1 MKKSILSIAF
11 LLLLGLA
18 HAQNN
23 KIQVAVAFDMD
34 TNFTLLGPL
43 TTKTLEIDLT
53 GNLYKHIEMLNDTAS
68 FQLKRVELP
77 EEYRASNNPS
87 MSGIPQMNLLT
98 SWVKGLR
105 KKQAVDLLLIVYK
118 PVRIQGVHSTLQ
130 GFSYGINTGKNFVFS
145 LNDALVFDVRSM
157 KILAATSIESESDY
171 LAGTFELDK
180 SLPFDNQRNLE
191 TPIEMIN
198 KLQQDFALKV
208 FQCMLVSKRRLSEG
222 RK

>member
-11 LLLLGLA
+11 LLLLGLV
-18 HAQNN
+18 HAQN
-23 KIQVAVAFDMD
+23 KLQVAVAFDMD

-53 GNLYKHIEMLNDTAS
+53 GNLYKQIELLNDTAS
-68 FQLKRVELP
+68 FLLKRVDLP

-98 SWVKGLR
+98 NWVKGVR

-145 LNDALVFDVRSM
+145 LNDALVFDVRNM

-208 FQCMLVSKRRLSEG
+208 FQCLITSKRRLMEGG